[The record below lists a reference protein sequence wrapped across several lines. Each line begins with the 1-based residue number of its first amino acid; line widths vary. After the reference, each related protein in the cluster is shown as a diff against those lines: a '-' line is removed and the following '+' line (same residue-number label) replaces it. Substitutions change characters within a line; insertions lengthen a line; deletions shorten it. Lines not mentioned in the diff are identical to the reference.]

1 MAKKHK
7 KKVYNTPKKL
17 KHVHRKISVDKFIE
31 SFNNPKYN
39 SCENS
44 ILSIHF
50 DRKYC
55 GKCNISEKLKIED

>member
-31 SFNNPKYN
+31 SFNNPRCKC
-39 SCENS
+39 CENS

-50 DRKYC
+50 DREYC
-55 GKCNISEKLKIED
+55 GK